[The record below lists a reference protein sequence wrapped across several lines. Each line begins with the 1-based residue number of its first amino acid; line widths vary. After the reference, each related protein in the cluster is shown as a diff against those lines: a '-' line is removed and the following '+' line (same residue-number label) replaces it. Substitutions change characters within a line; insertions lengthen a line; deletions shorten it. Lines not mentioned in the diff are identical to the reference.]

1 LGKTS
6 VRVSDTPG
14 FIVNRVARPFY
25 LEALRIVESGAD
37 PGKVDA
43 LMREAG
49 FRMGPLELADLIGQD
64 INLSVS
70 ESLFERYYYP
80 PRFRPSYLQRSMV
93 EAGDL
98 ERLANR
104 MAPCKD
110 VGHGYL
116 LQGHKDQGSGGGGSG
131 HPKEGGRADLLRL
144 PYHPQTLAED
154 EEGGQGPLAWSFYGP
169 KTAHPRHP
177 RREEAPV
184 GPARR
189 ERRRHARAPLRAVG
203 REDGRQ
209 GVDLGH
215 EPGHP
220 REARLDLQKKTLAA
234 TERDEQARGAFRER
248 LRSIDSERLVFV
260 DESSTNVALTPRY
273 GRAPKGERSY
283 GKAPRNWGKNVT
295 LISSITL
302 SGMGASMSIEGSSD
316 TESFGI
322 YMREVLAPG
331 LKSGQIVMMDNLS
344 VHTSGWVREL
354 IEGRGCQLWLLP
366 SYSPDFNPI
375 EEAFSKVKTI
385 LRKAKARTLEALFE
399 ATARALSAV
408 SADDAVGYFEHCGY
422 AKLQDHPL

>member
-1 LGKTS
+1 
-6 VRVSDTPG
+6 
-14 FIVNRVARPFY
+14 
-25 LEALRIVESGAD
+25 
-37 PGKVDA
+37 
-43 LMREAG
+43 
-49 FRMGPLELADLIGQD
+49 
-64 INLSVS
+64 
-70 ESLFERYYYP
+70 
-80 PRFRPSYLQRSMV
+80 
-93 EAGDL
+93 
-98 ERLANR
+98 
-104 MAPCKD
+104 
-110 VGHGYL
+110 
-116 LQGHKDQGSGGGGSG
+116 
-131 HPKEGGRADLLRL
+131 
-144 PYHPQTLAED
+144 
-154 EEGGQGPLAWSFYGP
+154 
-169 KTAHPRHP
+169 
-177 RREEAPV
+177 
-184 GPARR
+184 
-189 ERRRHARAPLRAVG
+189 
-203 REDGRQ
+203 
-209 GVDLGH
+209 
-215 EPGHP
+215 
-220 REARLDLQKKTLAA
+220 LDLQKKTLAA

-273 GRAPKGERSY
+273 GRATKGESSY

-331 LKSGQIVMMDNLS
+331 LKSGQIVLMDNLS
-344 VHTSGWVREL
+344 VHTSGWVREI

-375 EEAFSKVKTI
+375 EEAFSKVKGL